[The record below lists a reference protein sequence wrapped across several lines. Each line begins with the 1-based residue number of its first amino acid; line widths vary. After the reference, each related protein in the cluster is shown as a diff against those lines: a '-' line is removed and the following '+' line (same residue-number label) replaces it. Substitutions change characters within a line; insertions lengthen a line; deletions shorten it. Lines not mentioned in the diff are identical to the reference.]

1 MFKRTPIDGLDINI
15 DGDRYVFQSPQDFE
29 FALSGRTSLPAPKI
43 AALSRLSDDELL
55 REAEAI
61 RAVEQ
66 RFAEALSGTLED
78 ITSVGPFLRTMEP
91 SIISQDNNWRSIIRA
106 LNGVD
111 RMPETYK
118 KIALVKYMQYL
129 TSRQEVV
136 KSLYTNRQSGKTG
149 EVRPENGSA
158 VYRPTARFRET
169 MLINL
174 NASPELE
181 RNETSF
187 SRLPKGETVEVDLEG
202 EHPIDLLLAKHQCRI
217 LLRDRL
223 LFVDQGGNNSELR
236 VGRNVVGRDATS
248 DVIMDASLRDVSRKH
263 LIVESNGVGQIKL
276 TDISSHGTSL
286 PPKYLDHTS
295 I

>member
-1 MFKRTPIDGLDINI
+1 MFRRTPIDGLDINI

-91 SIISQDNNWRSIIRA
+91 SIISQDNNWRSIISA
-106 LNGVD
+106 LNRVD

-136 KSLYTNRQSGKTG
+136 KSLYANRQSPNAD
-149 EVRPENGSA
+149 EARPENASA

-174 NASPELE
+174 NVSPELE
-181 RNETSF
+181 RHETTF

-202 EHPIDLLLAKHQCRI
+202 DHPIDLLLAKHQCRI

>member
-1 MFKRTPIDGLDINI
+1 MFRRTPIDGLDINI

-91 SIISQDNNWRSIIRA
+91 SIISQDNNWRSIISA
-106 LNGVD
+106 LNRVD

-136 KSLYTNRQSGKTG
+136 KSLYTNRQSGKAG
-149 EVRPENGSA
+149 EARPDNGSA

-174 NASPELE
+174 NVSPELE
-181 RNETSF
+181 RHETSF

-202 EHPIDLLLAKHQCRI
+202 DHPIDLLLAKHQCRI

-263 LIVESNGVGQIKL
+263 LIVESNGVGLIKL